1 MVRLAIFIDGGYVDG
16 LCRREFRELRPR
28 VDMQAFSECV
38 RQVVAG
44 ATPEP
49 VDIVRSYYYTCPPYQ
64 HHPPVDDDRDRTAG
78 YRRFVEALSQIPR
91 FQVREGHLRLD
102 GFREDGRPVFTQ
114 KQVDL
119 LLGLDAAQM
128 ARSQTVTHIALIAG
142 DGDFVPVLEVLKRE
156 GVCDWLVHGP
166 RATYSRDLWLAADE
180 RLEIGIALM
189 RAIARDST

>member
-1 MVRLAIFIDGGYVDG
+1 
-16 LCRREFRELRPR
+16 
-28 VDMQAFSECV
+28 
-38 RQVVAG
+38 
-44 ATPEP
+44 
-49 VDIVRSYYYTCPPYQ
+49 
-64 HHPPVDDDRDRTAG
+64 
-78 YRRFVEALSQIPR
+78 
-91 FQVREGHLRLD
+91 LRLD

-142 DGDFVPVLEVLKRE
+142 YGDFVPVLEVLKRE
-156 GVCDWLVHGP
+156 GVCVWLVHGP